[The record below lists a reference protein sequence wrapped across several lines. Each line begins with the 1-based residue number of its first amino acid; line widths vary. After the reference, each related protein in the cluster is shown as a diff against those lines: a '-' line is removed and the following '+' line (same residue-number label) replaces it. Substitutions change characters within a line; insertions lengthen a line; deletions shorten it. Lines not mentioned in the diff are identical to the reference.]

1 MKTAISIP
9 DKLFKSAEDFARR
22 RKLTRSALFGTAV
35 EEYIQHHRQ
44 DNVTE
49 RLNEVYATES
59 SSLDPVLA
67 GLQHL
72 SLGQEKW

>member
-9 DKLFKSAEDFARR
+9 DKLFKSVEDFAHHH
-22 RKLTRSALFGTAV
+22 KINRSALFSKAV
-35 EEYIQHHRQ
+35 EKYIRDHRQ

-49 RLNEVYATES
+49 QLNKVYADQS

-67 GLQHL
+67 GLQDL
-72 SLGQEKW
+72 SLGREKW

>member
-9 DKLFKSAEDFARR
+9 DKLFKSVEDFTRR
-22 RKLTRSALFGTAV
+22 RNISRSALFSTAV

-59 SSLDPVLA
+59 SSLDPVL
-67 GLQHL
+67 GRLQHL
-72 SLGQEKW
+72 SVGREKW

>member
-9 DKLFKSAEDFARR
+9 DKLFKSVDDFARR
-22 RKLTRSALFGTAV
+22 RKITRSALFGTAV
-35 EEYIQHHRQ
+35 EAYIQQHRQ

-49 RLNEVYATES
+49 RLNEVYATQP
-59 SSLDPVLA
+59 SSLDHVLA

>member
-9 DKLFKSAEDFARR
+9 DKLFKSVEDFTRR
-22 RKLTRSALFGTAV
+22 RKISRSALFSTAV

-49 RLNEVYATES
+49 RLNEVYSTES
-59 SSLDPVLA
+59 SSLDPVL
-67 GLQHL
+67 GRLQHL
-72 SLGQEKW
+72 SVGQEKW